1 MEDETKPQE
10 GTETAPGAQQT
21 DDAGSTSLEARMAV
35 MEKELAD
42 ARKENASWRRKLR
55 DQEEEQ
61 KQAQEAKLKEE
72 KKWQD
77 FSDELMH
84 QSREFYNFL
93 KIREG
98 SRILNIGMPV

>member
-42 ARKENASWRRKLR
+42 ARKENASWRRKLFYWDLHKR
-55 DQEEEQ
+55 V
-61 KQAQEAKLKEE
+61 E
-72 KKWQD
+72 KREKW
-77 FSDELMH
+77 
-84 QSREFYNFL
+84 R
-93 KIREG
+93 
-98 SRILNIGMPV
+98 PA